1 MSYMILETDWDSPSE
16 LLIQQI
22 HGTICDKITQKKNTT
37 LIRKYRNT
45 QAQGNTHT
53 QTQQTSFFNEYG
65 YGEEKHFPLEVKN

>member
-53 QTQQTSFFNEYG
+53 QT
-65 YGEEKHFPLEVKN
+65 

>member
-22 HGTICDKITQKKNTT
+22 HGTICDKITQKKRKKNTT

-53 QTQQTSFFNEYG
+53 QT
-65 YGEEKHFPLEVKN
+65 